1 MDSPPQDSL
10 SEGKPVADHIEAS
23 PQKTEKI
30 DTTRTDEAMKV
41 LAHYTGEQSWEPSEE
56 KRLVR
61 KIDWRLLP
69 VLCMTYG
76 LQYYDKAMLS
86 QAAIFGL
93 RQDLG
98 LIVGNRYSMSA
109 AIFYLGFIVGAYPTM
124 FLAQRYPIHHVASG
138 IVTLW
143 GICLI
148 LTSVCHNYQSL
159 YAQRFFLGLLESG
172 ISPMF
177 MMIVGGWYK
186 KNEQALRMGIWYS
199 CTGYVSIFSPL
210 INYGLGHIKG
220 SLSSWKYMYLFA
232 GALTIFWGVC
242 LEFLLPSDPVSA
254 RGFNERERYIS
265 VARMRTNNSG
275 VRNTHFKMGQV
286 VELALD
292 IKFWLIFFTA
302 FLAMIANAP
311 VSTFTPIIINS
322 FGFSTLESLL
332 LVIPAGF
339 YGGTMMLILPWLGY
353 KYTSKGIRSWLVIGG
368 QIVTTVACL
377 LLLLLPLNETGGLLF
392 ACYILPTM
400 GAGYAVLMGLQI
412 GNIAGYTKRSLS
424 SSGLYIG
431 YCLGNFVGPLCFR
444 EQDSPRYVPGFIVTV
459 VTSVIAAVL
468 VFVYRFVCLY
478 DNRRRDATGVLEG
491 FENAYQDDL
500 TDKTV
505 RHPTGGLLEAPSRSD
520 AAEFGAPSTSPATAL
535 HWMGWAYR
543 NASTL
548 MSQVLWLMGNFQKA
562 PGGLKIVK
570 AFGIC
575 TTVLPFTI
583 DTQARFGDE
592 LEERFGSWSR
602 HLFSLVSAFNC
613 FFLTMLAILLLLVGT
628 IQVHAGWVLI
638 LHYIIFSVVVTVIS
652 FGARLPRDQ
661 PTGVNTVKDIM
672 KGIAMGCYMST
683 ALVIPALIVFLQ
695 EPDSPGSDVITY
707 IRCEPLALWRN
718 FIAIFP

>member
-505 RHPTGGLLEAPSRSD
+505 SPQPLPSRQQNRPDNHRILNSD
-520 AAEFGAPSTSPATAL
+520 IPSS
-535 HWMGWAYR
+535 
-543 NASTL
+543 
-548 MSQVLWLMGNFQKA
+548 
-562 PGGLKIVK
+562 I
-570 AFGIC
+570 I
-575 TTVLPFTI
+575 
-583 DTQARFGDE
+583 
-592 LEERFGSWSR
+592 
-602 HLFSLVSAFNC
+602 LV
-613 FFLTMLAILLLLVGT
+613 TM
-628 IQVHAGWVLI
+628 
-638 LHYIIFSVVVTVIS
+638 
-652 FGARLPRDQ
+652 
-661 PTGVNTVKDIM
+661 
-672 KGIAMGCYMST
+672 
-683 ALVIPALIVFLQ
+683 VFRANYAV
-695 EPDSPGSDVITY
+695 D
-707 IRCEPLALWRN
+707 N
-718 FIAIFP
+718 